1 MSSFDW
7 QGFLKNWSQDYLT
20 YTQDLDRL
28 DAEVLETEWLG
39 FPGASEVQ
47 IAAVESR
54 LSIRLP
60 PSYREFLKVSN
71 GWRQTTPFIYR
82 ILAIEEVEWFAI
94 RHAEWIASFNQKFSP
109 CQSLMPLD
117 NLSNGT
123 SSGYSIS
130 NAEYFIY
137 GQEQDC
143 SKIRIEYLSTCLGI
157 SEKGESSIYLLNP
170 RVVNRQ
176 QEWEA
181 WFFGDWLPGAD
192 RYPSFQTM
200 MEAEHRNFLEMR
212 EIL

>member
-20 YTQDLDRL
+20 YTQNLDRL
-28 DAEVLETEWLG
+28 DADVVESEWLG

-47 IAAVESR
+47 IAAVEAR
-54 LSIRLP
+54 LSISLP

-94 RHAEWIASFNQKFSP
+94 RHAEWITSFNQKFGP
-109 CQSLMPLD
+109 CQALMPLD
-117 NLSNGT
+117 NLSNGA
-123 SSGYSIS
+123 SSGHSVS
-130 NAEYFIY
+130 DSEYFVY

-143 SKIRIEYLSTCLGI
+143 SKIRAEYLSACLSI

-192 RYPSFQTM
+192 RYPSFQSM
-200 MEAEHRNFLEMR
+200 MEAEHKNFLEIR

>member
-1 MSSFDW
+1 MSNFDW

-20 YTQDLDRL
+20 YAQNLDH
-28 DAEVLETEWLG
+28 LEADVIESEWLG
-39 FPGASEVQ
+39 FPGASETQ
-47 IAAVESR
+47 IAAVEAR

-60 PSYREFLKVSN
+60 SSYREFLKVSN

-82 ILAIEEVEWFAI
+82 ILAVEEIEWFAI
-94 RHAEWIASFNQKFSP
+94 RHTEWIASFKQKFSS
-109 CQSLMPLD
+109 CQSSTPLN
-117 NLSNGT
+117 NLSNGA
-123 SSGYSIS
+123 SSGHSIS
-130 NAEYFIY
+130 DDEYFVY

-143 SKIRIEYLSTCLGI
+143 SKIRLEYLNACLGI

-170 RVVNRQ
+170 RVLDRQ

-192 RYPSFQTM
+192 RYSSFQSM
-200 MEAEHRNFLEMR
+200 MEAEHKNFLEMR

>member
-7 QGFLKNWSQDYLT
+7 QGFLKTWSQDYLT
-20 YTQDLDRL
+20 YAQKLDHL
-28 DAEVLETEWLG
+28 DADVVESEWLG

-47 IAAVESR
+47 IAAVEAR

-60 PSYREFLKVSN
+60 TSYREFLKVSN

-82 ILAIEEVEWFAI
+82 VLAIEEVEWFAI
-94 RHAEWIASFNQKFSP
+94 RHADWIASFKQKFSA
-109 CQSLMPLD
+109 CQPLTPVD
-117 NLSNGT
+117 NLSNGA
-123 SSGYSIS
+123 SRGYSIS
-130 NAEYFIY
+130 DAEYFVY

-143 SKIRIEYLSTCLGI
+143 SKIRVEYLSACLGI

-170 RVVNRQ
+170 RVLNHQ

-192 RYPSFQTM
+192 RYPSFQSM

>member
-7 QGFLKNWSQDYLT
+7 RGFLKKWSQDYLA
-20 YTQDLDRL
+20 YTQNLDCL
-28 DAEVLETEWLG
+28 DAEVVESEWLG
-39 FPGASEVQ
+39 FPGASEMQ

-82 ILAIEEVEWFAI
+82 ILAIEEVEWFAVS
-94 RHAEWIASFNQKFSP
+94 HAEWITSFNQKNSQ
-109 CQSLMPLD
+109 QSLTPFD
-117 NLSNGT
+117 NLSNGA
-123 SSGYSIS
+123 SSGYAIPDS
-130 NAEYFIY
+130 EYFVY
-137 GQEQDC
+137 GPEQDC
-143 SKIRIEYLSTCLGI
+143 SKLRAEYLSACLGI

-170 RVVNRQ
+170 RVVNYQ

-192 RYPSFQTM
+192 RYISFQNM
-200 MEAEHRNFLEMR
+200 METEHRNFLEMR